1 MTHDAGIRIISNTHA
16 EGTMMGF
23 KADISARVSLFPK
36 IVNFSWMGFEHEFLV
51 HEWV

>member
-1 MTHDAGIRIISNTHA
+1 MKEWTFLKQIINTYA

-23 KADISARVSLFPK
+23 EADIGIFPK
-36 IVNFSWMGFEHEFLV
+36 IENFAWTGFEHEFLV